1 MSLLRI
7 GDTFFALRFLRLLTT
22 PWHKTS
28 AYKAGIIDIDGN
40 VIKTPETPQEKN
52 VYNMFHKLVF
62 NIKRLLN
69 KLPFGK
75 TTLASY
81 ATALYLIK
89 ENTQLSDEILGEI
102 MEEVTGYNPYYDTH
116 KALNEQLKS
125 DEEIVGQIFGINIYK
140 SNLEK

>member
-28 AYKAGIIDIDGN
+28 AYKAGLIDKDGN
-40 VIKTPETPQEKN
+40 VIKNPETAEEKN

-81 ATALYLIK
+81 ATALYLVK
-89 ENTQLSDEILGEI
+89 ENTQLSDEIIGEI
-102 MEEVTGYNPYYDTH
+102 MEEITGYNPYYDSH
-116 KALNEQLKS
+116 SALNEQLKQN
-125 DEEIVGQIFGINIYK
+125 EEIVGQIFGINIYK
-140 SNLEK
+140 SNLE